1 MEDLSR
7 ACGDLS
13 SRAVRL
19 TKFKNIWKLYL
30 PHNAVMKISSDL
42 CDTCQQNNNLFFDI
56 TLVPVRAWK
65 IFLETCFG
73 KIPNLTKYH
82 HFRFSSSKPGKVFII
97 EFPSSAEFSV
107 SIIKDQEKLQT
118 VLITDPEI
126 IRRPGLSAERTWY
139 LYEKV
144 RQHCEGD
151 IHKDTTCPKTLVPK
165 PRSMKAHKLKSE
177 SD

>member
-1 MEDLSR
+1 M
-7 ACGDLS
+7 
-13 SRAVRL
+13 
-19 TKFKNIWKLYL
+19 
-30 PHNAVMKISSDL
+30 
-42 CDTCQQNNNLFFDI
+42 
-56 TLVPVRAWK
+56 
-65 IFLETCFG
+65 
-73 KIPNLTKYH
+73 
-82 HFRFSSSKPGKVFII
+82 FIR

-139 LYEKV
+139 LYENV